1 MKQLKRVIRIA
12 AALAVT
18 YGVSTAALYTA
29 MRQSPERFG
38 AMMSRVPNF
47 AMAVLPFEPLW
58 MRARS
63 GNLNVGDQ
71 APDFF
76 LSRLSGTGKVQLSA
90 ELREHPVV
98 LVFGSY
104 T

>member
-1 MKQLKRVIRIA
+1 MKRWKLIA
-12 AALAVT
+12 AMVMAVALI
-18 YGVSTAALYTA
+18 YGVSTAALYVA

-38 AMMSRVPNF
+38 AIMSRVPNF

-63 GNLNVGDQ
+63 GSLNVGDR
-71 APDFF
+71 APDFL
-76 LSRLSGTGKVQLSA
+76 LSRLSGAGKVQLSA
-90 ELREHPVV
+90 ELRQHPIV

>member
-1 MKQLKRVIRIA
+1 MRRGKLLIGMAAVLVLAYGVSA
-12 AALAVT
+12 AALYV
-18 YGVSTAALYTA
+18 A
-29 MRQSPERFG
+29 MCQSPDRFG
-38 AMMSRVPNF
+38 AIMSGVPNV
-47 AMAVLPFEPLW
+47 AMVVLPFEPLW

-63 GNLNVGDQ
+63 GVLSTGDP
-71 APDFF
+71 APDFS
-76 LSRLSGTGKVQLSA
+76 LARLDGSGKVQLSA

>member
-12 AALAVT
+12 AALAVI
-18 YGVSTAALYTA
+18 YGLSTAALYVA

-38 AMMSRVPNF
+38 ALMSRVPNF

-63 GNLNVGDQ
+63 GSLKVGDQ
-71 APDFF
+71 APDF
-76 LSRLSGTGKVQLSA
+76 LLPRLSGGGKVQLSA
-90 ELREHPVV
+90 ELHEHPVV
-98 LVFGSY
+98 LAFGSY